1 MTDRGDPGEM
11 SEPTSASKGNAP
23 LLPNRFRSTIH
34 LTLMTAAVYLVY
46 LLQGICI
53 SNYFGTSAELDGFW
67 LAMLV
72 VTTLVALAEPFKEA
86 AVVGVKV
93 QELSDPEESQRT
105 FSGLLNRLI
114 LWSLAI
120 IAAAALAARPLATFL
135 APDAA
140 DRAPRAE
147 VFQLTLF
154 LLPLCLLQATG
165 ILIEGY
171 LSVQRKY
178 LVPRFY
184 TLIGVLAAVAVIVQ
198 FHHRLA
204 VMAIVLAFYVQ
215 FGVKLAGMIWSLQRG
230 GFRYSLT
237 LGSHGTGGR
246 FVPLLLVQLSAMF
259 MLFLLQKFISAA
271 ASGGLSAYNFAY
283 AVWVVPLMLL
293 ASSVATVTWTDMLEA
308 GHLDV
313 GRLWGEFDFIAR
325 LTVAAMFAFSLLFF
339 FLADPIVRFIYE
351 RGAFTAAS
359 VGLTADCL
367 RVLAF
372 GLPFWGLLSLS
383 VRGLLARRKQM
394 AILCIGIAQNV
405 IIALSILLARRFSA
419 RIETLLIPYVGF
431 NIVGSIA
438 LTRALFAGGGG
449 AYFRRLAGGLARI
462 TMAVIVVAVGF
473 GLCQRSLPRATEL
486 GTPGRLAYLGLAGIG
501 LLLAYIVI
509 LWLVGEKDLLDYLL
523 RKALPARAD
532 RN

>member
-1 MTDRGDPGEM
+1 M
-11 SEPTSASKGNAP
+11 SDLTSASKGNSP
-23 LLPNRFRSTIH
+23 LLRNRFRSTIH
-34 LTLMTAAVYLVY
+34 LTLMTAAVYLAY

-105 FSGLLNRLI
+105 FSGLLNRLV

-120 IAAAALAARPLATFL
+120 IAAAALCARPLAAFL

-147 VFQLTLF
+147 VFRLTLF

-198 FHHRLA
+198 FHQRLA
-204 VMAIVLAFYVQ
+204 VTAIVLAFYVQ
-215 FGVKLAGMIWSLQRG
+215 FGVKLAGMIWSLWRA

-237 LGSHGTGGR
+237 LGAHGTGGR

-271 ASGGLSAYNFAY
+271 ASGGLSAYNFAS

-313 GRLWGEFDFIAR
+313 GRLWREFDFVAR

-339 FLADPIVRFIYE
+339 FLAEPIVRFIYE

-359 VGLTADCL
+359 VGMTAGCL

-394 AILCIGIAQNV
+394 AILCIGVAQNAV
-405 IIALSILLARRFSA
+405 IALGILLAPCFSA

-431 NIVGSIA
+431 NMLGSIVF
-438 LTRALFAGGGG
+438 TRALFAGGGR
-449 AYFRRLAGGLARI
+449 AYFQRLARGLARI
-462 TMAVIVVAVGF
+462 TMAVIVVAICF
-473 GLCQRSLPRATEL
+473 SLCQGFLPRSAEL
-486 GTPGRLAYLGLAGIG
+486 GLFGRLAYLGLAGIG
-501 LLLAYIVI
+501 LLLAYIVA
-509 LWLVGEKDLLDYLL
+509 LWLVGEKDLLDYLF
-523 RKALPARAD
+523 RKAWPAKAD
-532 RN
+532 PN

>member
-11 SEPTSASKGNAP
+11 GEPTSAPKGNAP
-23 LLPNRFRSTIH
+23 LLRNRFRSTIH

-93 QELSDPEESQRT
+93 QELSDPAESQRT
-105 FSGLLNRLI
+105 FSALLNRLV

-120 IAAAALAARPLATFL
+120 LAAAALAARPLAAFL
-135 APDAA
+135 APGEAGH
-140 DRAPRAE
+140 APRAE
-147 VFQLTLF
+147 VFQLTLI
-154 LLPLCLLQATG
+154 LLPLCLLQAPG
-165 ILIEGY
+165 VLIEGY

-184 TLIGVLAAVAVIVQ
+184 TLIGILAAVAVVVE
-198 FHHRLA
+198 FHQRLA

-215 FGVKLAGMIWSLQRG
+215 FGVKLAGMIWSLRRA
-230 GFRYSLT
+230 GFRYSFSLSAR
-237 LGSHGTGGR
+237 GAGGQ

-271 ASGGLSAYNFAY
+271 APGGLSAYNFAY
-283 AVWVVPLMLL
+283 ALWVVPLMLL

-313 GRLWGEFDFIAR
+313 GRLWGEFDFVAR

-383 VRGLLARRKQM
+383 VRGLLARRKQA
-394 AILCIGIAQNV
+394 AILCIGIAQNAV
-405 IIALSILLARRFSA
+405 IALGILLAGAFSA
-419 RIETLLIPYVGF
+419 RIELLLIPYVGF
-431 NIVGSIA
+431 NIIGSIVF
-438 LTRALFAGGGG
+438 TRALFAGGGR
-449 AYFRRLAGGLARI
+449 AHFQRLARGLARI
-462 TMAVIVVAVGF
+462 TIAVIVVAICF
-473 GLCQRSLPRATEL
+473 SLCQRFLPRSTEL
-486 GTPGRLAYLGLAGIG
+486 GTSARLAYLGLAGIG
-501 LLLAYIVI
+501 LLLAYIVV

-523 RKALPARAD
+523 RKAWPAKAD